1 MKHIST
7 LAALSLCALLAACTT
22 SSTTTATH
30 DAAGNVVSSSTTT
43 SHVNHP
49 VEAVTKAG
57 TAIKEGVV
65 SSYNWMKE
73 NARRAE
79 DPKPAQSPASPSTT
93 LFTVSTGDSEA
104 PEAYAAPAP
113 ESYAAPAP
121 VPYVT
126 PSAITAPEASVQPLA
141 Q

>member
-30 DAAGNVVSSSTTT
+30 DTAGNVVSSSTTT

-57 TAIKEGVV
+57 TAVKESVV
-65 SSYNWMKE
+65 SGYTWMKE
-73 NARRAE
+73 NAKSSD
-79 DPKPAQSPASPSTT
+79 DPQPAQSPASPSTT
-93 LFTVSTGDSEA
+93 LFTVSTGGTAEPA
-104 PEAYAAPAP
+104 PSAVPAP

-121 VPYVT
+121 VPYIT
-126 PSAITAPEASVQPLA
+126 PSAITAPEVAVQPLA